1 MPDYED
7 QFMDPNIDYHPQ
19 TGDPKTMVSKGNL
32 SIFDSS
38 KRQKVGKQAS
48 VMTPGNGQLSA
59 LTP

>member
-1 MPDYED
+1 
-7 QFMDPNIDYHPQ
+7 MDPNIDYHPQ